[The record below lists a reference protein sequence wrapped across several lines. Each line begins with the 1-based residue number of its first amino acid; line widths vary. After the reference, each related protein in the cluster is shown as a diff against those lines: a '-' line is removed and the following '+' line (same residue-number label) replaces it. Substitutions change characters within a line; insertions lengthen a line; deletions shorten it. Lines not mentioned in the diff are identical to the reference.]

1 MWLLYVTAARLGGG
15 GMFDQCGYY
24 MSLLQDLVEEACL
37 ISVVTICHCC
47 KTWWKGHVWSVW
59 LLYVA
64 AARLGGG
71 GMFDQCG
78 AARLGGGGMFDQCGY
93 YMSLLQ
99 DLVEETC
106 LISVVTICHCCKTW
120 WRGHV

>member
-1 MWLLYVTAARLGGG
+1 
-15 GMFDQCGYY
+15 MFDQCSYY

-37 ISVVTICHCC
+37 ISVVTIC
-47 KTWWKGHVWSVW
+47 
-59 LLYVA
+59 A

-78 AARLGGGGMFDQCGY
+78 C
-93 YMSLLQ
+93 YMLLLQ
-99 DLVEETC
+99 DLVEGAC